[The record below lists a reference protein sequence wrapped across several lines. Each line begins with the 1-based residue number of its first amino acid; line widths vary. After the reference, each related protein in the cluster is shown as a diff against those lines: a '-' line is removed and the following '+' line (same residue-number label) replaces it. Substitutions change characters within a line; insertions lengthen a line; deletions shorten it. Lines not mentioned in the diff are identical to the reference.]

1 MIQSV
6 DRAMS
11 VLNVMADERRP
22 LTALEISRLV
32 ELDRSTVHRLLRSL
46 ESSSMVTKD
55 GSSWSTGPACLYL
68 GQAFIDQSM
77 LRSVVLPFAIDLLT
91 KTVRDRPW
99 TVSLGIPLFG
109 HVIILDRIWGQNAPL
124 EAMLSIG
131 TSLPIDGSA
140 NGMAILAWYDEDH
153 VRELLGQ
160 DRQAQL
166 APILETIRNRNG
178 LAFGTGE
185 VKSGLSGLS
194 IALRN
199 SEDHPLGSLTVAGY
213 EIEQEMARDS
223 ESALRLVEIADQL
236 QNGLS

>member
-6 DRAMS
+6 DRAIS
-11 VLNVMADERRP
+11 VLNAMADERRA
-22 LTALEISRLV
+22 LTALEISRIV

-46 ESSSMVTKD
+46 EHSNMVTKD
-55 GSSWSTGPACLYL
+55 GSSWSTGPGCLYL
-68 GQAFIDQSM
+68 GQAFIDQSK
-77 LRSVVLPFAIDLLT
+77 LRNVVLPFAVDLLT

-131 TSLPIDGSA
+131 TSLPIDRSA
-140 NGMAILAWYDEDH
+140 NGMAIIAWYEDDNL
-153 VRELLGQ
+153 RDLLGP
-160 DRQAQL
+160 DRPAQL
-166 APILETIRNRNG
+166 EPTLKGIRDRHG
-178 LAFGTGE
+178 LAFGTGD

-199 SEDHPLGSLTVAGY
+199 SQNSPLGSLTVAGY
-213 EIEQEMARDS
+213 EIEQEMTEDS
-223 ESALRLVEIADQL
+223 ESALRLIEIADQL
-236 QNGLS
+236 QNGLG